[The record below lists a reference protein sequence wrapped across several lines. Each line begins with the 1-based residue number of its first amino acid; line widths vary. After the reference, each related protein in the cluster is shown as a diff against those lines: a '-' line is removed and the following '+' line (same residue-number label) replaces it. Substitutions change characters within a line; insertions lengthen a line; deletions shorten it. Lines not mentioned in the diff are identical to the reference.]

1 MAGCQLTRS
10 QVLKLGYATI
20 LFAAVGYVIACWSAA
35 AYFEGSN
42 DKETSRPIMGYEE
55 SPKYLRFKF
64 LAVWTSIMVL
74 LSSVFMTYTLLFQAG
89 DTNNPAAETIT
100 YTGVHRGLSRHAVH
114 DVQLIDHIHGTDPG
128 PVDCN
133 PKVQWGDPG
142 IGEGSHASYQA
153 VTAMSAIY
161 AVFSFF
167 QTNAGKGRERG

>member
-42 DKETSRPIMGYEE
+42 DKETSR
-55 SPKYLRFKF
+55 FKF

-89 DTNNPAAETIT
+89 DTNNPAAEAYI
-100 YTGVHRGLSRHAVH
+100 GASLAM
-114 DVQLIDHIHGTDPG
+114 LFMM
-128 PVDCN
+128 CN
-133 PKVQWGDPG
+133 SSIISMVQWGDPG

-167 QTNAGKGRERG
+167 QLLLLFIWHGPCATKQSPEIGTA